1 MGFAFQ
7 PHQVR
12 VVEEKKD
19 LDEKR
24 EKLLAFFNT
33 PTFRGLGESEKCL
46 LRLQH
51 SIMGIYSDILNQR
64 ILGFVP
70 SGTDNCDATD
80 H

>member
-1 MGFAFQ
+1 MAFEMQ
-7 PHQVR
+7 PHQLR
-12 VVEEKKD
+12 VVQEKRE

-24 EKLLAFFNT
+24 EKLLQFFNT
-33 PTFRGLGESEKCL
+33 PTFRKLPQSEKTL

-70 SGTDNCDATD
+70 SGTDDCDATD

>member
-1 MGFAFQ
+1 MGFAFE

-12 VVEEKKD
+12 VVEEKKE

-24 EKLLAFFNT
+24 QKLETFFGT
-33 PTFRGLGESEKCL
+33 PMFQGLRDSERCL

-64 ILGFVP
+64 IRGFVP
-70 SGTDNCDATD
+70 SGTDDCDAT
-80 H
+80 

>member
-24 EKLLAFFNT
+24 EKLLQFFNT
-33 PTFRGLGESEKCL
+33 PTFRKLPQSEKTL

-64 ILGFVP
+64 IAGFVP
-70 SGTDNCDATD
+70 AGTSDCDAT
-80 H
+80 